1 MRIQEVQREVDT
13 AIRSM
18 GGYWVAL
25 ASLAR
30 ISEELGELA
39 AAIADGHK
47 GQIRREAA
55 DVVVAS
61 VALAN
66 QYALDLG
73 SIESDSSA
81 NSNPLHG
88 ALINAGQI
96 SRATNRFEG
105 SKPPKP
111 GEDSGLL
118 AAEFVSLFN
127 FLAQVAGCSTV
138 RLFETAVDGVRSN
151 ILRDAKRFDGRI
163 DAVTSPARDAFV
175 AFALAEGE
183 LVGPQ
188 IGVWG
193 ESTQADAGSR
203 NDQFARFLRV
213 DAGAPL
219 AAFVFECE
227 AFEGAKAQDLN
238 TLGRKL
244 KSEFGEV
251 DLSKNPVSVLQ
262 SGSGD
267 KCFVLIAGCRKLPRL
282 RNDLVLKP
290 LNIQ

>member
-1 MRIQEVQREVDT
+1 MKIGSVQREVDA

-39 AAIADGHK
+39 AAIDGGYK
-47 GQIRREAA
+47 PQIEREAA

-66 QYALDLG
+66 QYALDL
-73 SIESDSSA
+73 SWTESVSFAECD
-81 NSNPLHG
+81 PLRG
-88 ALINAGQI
+88 ALINVGQI

-111 GEDSGLL
+111 GERGVSL
-118 AAEFVSLFN
+118 AAEFVSLFH
-127 FLAQVAGCSTV
+127 FLAQIVGCSTTK
-138 RLFETAVDGVRSN
+138 LFEMAVDGVRSN
-151 ILRDAKRFDGRI
+151 ALRDAKRFEGRI
-163 DAVTSPARDAFV
+163 DTVTSPVRDTFV

-193 ESTQADAGSR
+193 ETAQMDAGSR
-203 NDQFARFLRV
+203 KDQFARFLRV
-213 DAGAPL
+213 DAVAPL

-227 AFEGAKAQDLN
+227 AFEGAKAQDFDA
-238 TLGRKL
+238 LGRTIN
-244 KSEFGEV
+244 SEFGKA
-251 DLSKNPVSVLQ
+251 DFRNNPISVLR
-262 SGSGD
+262 GSSAD
-267 KCFVLIAGCRKLPRL
+267 KCFIVIAGGRKLPRL
-282 RNDLVLKP
+282 RNDLALGI
-290 LNIQ
+290 LNTQ

>member
-1 MRIQEVQREVDT
+1 MHFKLTELHYGSRKAADRYGMLDQMKIQETQREVDT

-39 AAIADGHK
+39 AAIEGGHK
-47 GQIRREAA
+47 GQIAGEAA

-61 VALAN
+61 IALAN

-73 SIESDSSA
+73 SIESVSFA

-111 GEDSGLL
+111 GEGGGSL

-127 FLAQVAGCSTV
+127 FLAQIVGCSTAK
-138 RLFETAVDGVRSN
+138 LFEMAVEGVRSN
-151 ILRDAKRFDGRI
+151 ALRDAKRFDGRI
-163 DAVTSPARDAFV
+163 DQGQSRCDDRD
-175 AFALAEGE
+175 
-183 LVGPQ
+183 
-188 IGVWG
+188 
-193 ESTQADAGSR
+193 
-203 NDQFARFLRV
+203 
-213 DAGAPL
+213 
-219 AAFVFECE
+219 
-227 AFEGAKAQDLN
+227 
-238 TLGRKL
+238 
-244 KSEFGEV
+244 
-251 DLSKNPVSVLQ
+251 
-262 SGSGD
+262 
-267 KCFVLIAGCRKLPRL
+267 
-282 RNDLVLKP
+282 
-290 LNIQ
+290 